1 MRAVKVAKS
10 ARQDGFGMTRPVSR
24 REMLMGAVALGWRRS
39 ALLQDR
45 PATPARLLP
54 NERGGYRY
62 VPGNA
67 FLSLGALA
75 AEGFEIVRATFRRPR
90 PFPEGFADVE
100 SHLRGEGRPIHAL
113 CGIELRSGRQATL
126 PEFQAF
132 GRAYVETLRKADLLV
147 AGQTPT
153 TRTNVVLPETELG
166 HRIHAFT
173 YTVPVRPPSGRAPT
187 FMLAGI
193 PDVRNLGRDSERV
206 AVAEGNFSIE
216 GLHQKTV
223 FILDTIESLLKTMGV
238 SWRDVTGVQLYTV
251 RDMHPL
257 LAGVLLPRIGDAA
270 RLGLQ
275 WHIAQLPVIG
285 GEVEIGVRSIRME
298 LALDE

>member
-1 MRAVKVAKS
+1 MKIAESVG
-10 ARQDGFGMTRPVSR
+10 QEGLDMTRQVSR
-24 REMLMGAVALGWRRS
+24 REMLMGAVALGWLRS
-39 ALLQDR
+39 APLQDR

-67 FLSLGALA
+67 FLSFGALA

-100 SHLRGEGRPIHAL
+100 SHLRAESRPIHAL

-147 AGQTPT
+147 AGQPPT

-166 HRIHAFT
+166 HRVHAFT
-173 YTVPVRPPSGRAPT
+173 YTVPVLRASGRAPT

-193 PDVRNLGRDSERV
+193 PDIRNLSRGGERV
-206 AVAEGNFSIE
+206 VVGDSSTE
-216 GLHQKTV
+216 GLRQKTV

-257 LAGVLLPRIGDAA
+257 LANVLLPRIGDAA
-270 RLGLQ
+270 RLGIQ
-275 WHIAQLPVIG
+275 WHFAQLPVIG
-285 GEVEIGVRSIRME
+285 GDVEISVRSIRME
-298 LALDE
+298 LTLDE